1 LIPEVLSFD
10 NLLPVL
16 FNIYIL
22 VIKLYL
28 FCTFS
33 PSHCERIEKVFG
45 KEKGEKKLL
54 SDQI

>member
-16 FNIYIL
+16 FNFYIL